1 MCYVSKKNTC
11 VTNILLSKSVIHK
24 HIQVETGFIL
34 KLKNEINKY
43 QWFCKSDLF

>member
-11 VTNILLSKSVIHK
+11 VTNILLFKSVIHK

-34 KLKNEINKY
+34 KLKNEIKY
-43 QWFCKSDLF
+43 MY